1 MVRVLAIEDDILIRC
16 PKLVRVCDLRVAHGK
31 DQIKFWLQHHKPQ
44 VIVLDHDMPG
54 FSGME
59 AVREFWA
66 DFLCVPTIIWSHNHE
81 AVKEMKAYLEAQ
93 ALDNDVEEW
102 TIVVQPFD
110 STRTPED
117 YGKFIEWLHNEH
129 QKLETK

>member
-1 MVRVLAIEDDILIRC
+1 MIRVLAIEDDILTRC
-16 PKLVRVCDLRVAHGK
+16 PKLVGVCDLRVAHGR

-54 FSGME
+54 FNGME

-81 AVKEMKAYLEAQ
+81 AVKEMKAYLEAR
-93 ALDNDVEEW
+93 ANDYELDDWV
-102 TIVVQPFD
+102 IAVQPFD
-110 STRTPED
+110 ATRTPED
-117 YGKFIEWLHNEH
+117 YGKFIEWLYKEH
-129 QKLETK
+129 QKLEMK